1 MRPHRHLHRAH
12 AHACTCAR
20 DCIQYVNSMWKA
32 HTVEPRVAVPRLSQ
46 GATPVTQLQL
56 SSCSYPVAVSQ
67 LQLSS
72 CSYPVA
78 GIHAQNTDTALLSTD
93 CGHQVR
99 IFGYPILYCIP
110 ILYDQYMRTRVHTV
124 PVWTDS
130 HCTCTCT
137 YMYKL
142 YVYLGTRYGIQVP
155 LYSTKSPY

>member
-1 MRPHRHLHRAH
+1 MH
-12 AHACTCAR
+12 
-20 DCIQYVNSMWKA
+20 DDGIVCIQYVGNATRA
-32 HTVEPRVAVPRLSQ
+32 HMRTCSRTTRCSAQ
-46 GATPVTQLQL
+46 IH
-56 SSCSYPVAVSQ
+56 SSYPQPVAVTQ

-137 YMYKL
+137 YQYWYRTQVHVQLVL
-142 YVYLGTRYGIQVP
+142 YVELYRYSTM
-155 LYSTKSPY
+155 YSTKSPY